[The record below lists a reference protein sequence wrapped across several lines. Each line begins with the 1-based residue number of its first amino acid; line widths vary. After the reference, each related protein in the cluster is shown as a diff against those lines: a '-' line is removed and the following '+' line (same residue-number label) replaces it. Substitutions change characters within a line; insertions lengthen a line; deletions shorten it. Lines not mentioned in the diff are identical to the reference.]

1 MINSGF
7 FYRKTHFKMKK
18 ILLFLWAVLLYGCN
32 SQSQLLN
39 KKIKKQNK
47 EYFNIDKYK
56 DWEYDTDY
64 FSNATSKNL
73 KKDNDRVQI
82 DIDDTSILVKM
93 SNTQNNY
100 TIYKN
105 YFLNKVLN
113 YSLLEFYSSA
123 IGKKRIYDEKGKLVK
138 EVDND
143 APYKFSIDQ
152 LIKKIKKDYD
162 VDIEKKT
169 KTVHVRRWLSFELN
183 HKPLYCVSYDLKD
196 ESQKWKFVLVDGNTG
211 ETLFTTLFYFGCND
225 NETLDPYSQYL
236 VNLRKKE
243 KEDHAN

>member
-1 MINSGF
+1 
-7 FYRKTHFKMKK
+7 MKK
-18 ILLFLWAVLLYGCN
+18 LLFFLWAVLLYSCN
-32 SQSQLLN
+32 SQSQLVN
-39 KKIKKQNK
+39 KKTKKNM
-47 EYFNIDKYK
+47 EYFNIEKYK
-56 DWEYDTDY
+56 DWEYDTDWFSDKTSKFLKKESNRVEISFY
-64 FSNATSKNL
+64 NSGIKVSLSNINTRYEKVKGFSNLTKGL
-73 KKDNDRVQI
+73 I
-82 DIDDTSILVKM
+82 IE
-93 SNTQNNY
+93 SNN
-100 TIYKN
+100 
-105 YFLNKVLN
+105 
-113 YSLLEFYSSA
+113 FYNFR
-123 IGKKRIYDEKGKLVK
+123 IGKDIYYDENGRVTK